1 MIVKDVVAK
10 LEELAPKSLQESYD
24 NAGLLVGNPNMKVT
38 GITVSLDCTEAVID
52 DAIAA
57 NCNLIVSHHP
67 IVFKGLKSLTGK
79 NYVERT
85 VIKAIENGIALYAI
99 HTNLDNV
106 LLGVNH
112 KIAERLGLVNCRILA
127 PKTGLLRKLV
137 VYCPEKNADA
147 VRDAMF
153 LAGAGEI
160 GKYDNCSFNTL
171 GTGTFRAG
179 AGSNPF
185 VGEIGVRHS
194 ESELKIEVILPDYAQ
209 SKVIAAMNL
218 AHPYEE
224 VAYYLFALVNEHQD
238 IGSGLIGHLPQPL
251 SELEFL
257 SLLKERMLTGCIR
270 HTPFTGREVSA
281 VALCGGSG
289 SFLLSNAQAYGA
301 DAYVS
306 ADFKYHEFF
315 DAEGRLLIADIGH
328 YESEQFTMHLLYDFL
343 TENFPTFAV
352 RLTEVNTNPLN
363 YF

>member
-24 NAGLLVGNPNMKVT
+24 NAGLLVGNPNMEIT

-52 DAIAA
+52 DAIAT
-57 NCNLIVSHHP
+57 NCNFVVSHHP

-85 VIKAIENGIALYAI
+85 VIKAIQNGIALYAI

-106 LLGVNH
+106 LAGVNN
-112 KIAERLGLVNCRILA
+112 KIAERLGLENCRILA

-137 VYCPEKNADA
+137 VFCPQKDADK
-147 VRDAMF
+147 VRDALF
-153 LAGAGEI
+153 AAGAGHI
-160 GKYDNCSFNTL
+160 GNYDKCSFNSL

-179 AGSNPF
+179 NGANPV
-185 VGEIGVRHS
+185 VGEIGELRH
-194 ESELKIEVILPDYAQ
+194 ENEVKIEVILPDYSQ
-209 SKVIAAMNL
+209 GKVINAMKS

-224 VAYYLFALVNEHQD
+224 VAYDLFVLANEHQE
-238 IGSGLIGHLPQPL
+238 IGSGLIGNLPKPL
-251 SELEFL
+251 TESEFL
-257 SLLKERMLTGCIR
+257 SLLKHKMNTGCIR
-270 HTPFTGREVSA
+270 HTPFTGKSVST

-289 SFLLSNAQAYGA
+289 SFLLGNALASGA
-301 DAYVS
+301 DVYVS
-306 ADFKYHEFF
+306 GDFKYHEFF
-315 DAEGRLLIADIGH
+315 DAEGRLMIADIGH
-328 YESEQFTMHLLYDFL
+328 YESEQFTMHLLHDFL
-343 TENFPTFAV
+343 TENFHTFAV

>member
-24 NAGLLVGNPNMKVT
+24 NAGLLVGNPNMKVS

-52 DAIAA
+52 DAIAS

-99 HTNLDNV
+99 HTNLDNISA
-106 LLGVNH
+106 GVNN
-112 KIAERLGLVNCRILA
+112 KIAERLGLIKCRILA
-127 PKTGLLRKLV
+127 AKAGLLRKLIV
-137 VYCPEKNADA
+137 FCPEKDVEKVSN
-147 VRDAMF
+147 AMF
-153 LAGAGEI
+153 SAGAGQI
-160 GKYDNCSFNTL
+160 GKYDNCSFSTA

-179 AGSNPF
+179 KNANPT
-185 VGEIGVRHS
+185 VGQIG
-194 ESELKIEVILPDYAQ
+194 ELRKENEVKLEVILPDYAQ
-209 SKVIAAMNL
+209 SKVIAAMKS

-224 VAYYLFALVNEHQD
+224 VAYDLFVLSNEHQD
-238 IGSGLIGHLPQPL
+238 IGSGLIGNLPRPL
-251 SELEFL
+251 SEREFL
-257 SLLKERMLTGCIR
+257 SLLKEKMLTGCIR
-270 HTPFTGREVSA
+270 HTQFTGKEVSS

-289 SFLLSNAQAYGA
+289 SFLLGNVIASGA
-301 DAYVS
+301 DVYVS

-328 YESEQFTMHLLYDFL
+328 YESEQFTMHLLHDFL
-343 TENFPTFAV
+343 TENFHTFAV